1 MKKSI
6 YILVGIIIVIIT
18 LLKMDNL
25 CEGLIFSSDEENKAL
40 CNQTSTVSL
49 SIEDNKEYSDNLYLD
64 KEGKGSVDFDLKF
77 KNTGN
82 EDVSLRV
89 MFEIVVIDEENNVVP
104 ISIDNSSIKF
114 YYQETKNLEKED
126 INLEQKDGELNQE
139 CENLDQEFWDLGDDG
154 YYYYKKVLKP
164 QEFTSNNLIKRID
177 INLSEEE
184 VYELYDKKIK
194 IIVYA
199 ECKQVENNLER
210 NKY

>member
-25 CEGLIFSSDEENKAL
+25 CEGLIFSSDEENKVL

-49 SIEDNKEYSDNLYLD
+49 SIEDNKEYSGNLYLD
-64 KEGKGSVDFDLKF
+64 KEGKGSIDFDLKF

-114 YYQETKNLEKED
+114 YYQETKNL
-126 INLEQKDGELNQE
+126 
-139 CENLDQEFWDLGDDG
+139 DQEFWDLGDDG
-154 YYYYKKVLKP
+154 YYYYKKILKP

-210 NKY
+210 KKY